1 MYLIDPAKKQF
12 KANLHCHSVHSDGNL
27 TPQELKDA
35 YKAHGYRVLC
45 ITDHETTNDFTHM
58 TEPDFLM
65 LTGYEA
71 YIRPSYIYNPFCSEV
86 HLNLFARDPHNTGIV
101 YFHPKSS
108 RYISDEQK
116 AAVPKIGPLVE
127 REYTTEFVNN
137 FIRCAKDNGYI
148 VTYNHPVW
156 SQESHER
163 ILSYE
168 GFFSMEICNWSSMN
182 AAGRQEY
189 NIDLYHK
196 MLRSGRQVFAHSTDD
211 NHNKHPF
218 DHVCN
223 DSFGGFTMV
232 MADKLEYDDIFQAME
247 KGEMYSSM
255 GPVFHEVSFD
265 GENVHVSCS
274 DVEQITL
281 YNGSKTVAFQR
292 AEPGKTICSATLP
305 LRPGSLFVQVS
316 IVDKDGKHADTRG
329 FFPDELG
336 LTPEK

>member
-1 MYLIDPAKKQF
+1 MYLIDPTKKQF

-35 YKAHGYRVLC
+35 YKAHGYSVLC
-45 ITDHETTNDFTHM
+45 ITDHEATNDFTHM

-71 YIRPSYIYNPFCSEV
+71 FIRHSPLTPFSSEV

-108 RYISDEQK
+108 SFLSDEQK

-137 FIRCAKDNGYI
+137 FIRCAKENGYI

-168 GFFSMEICNWSSMN
+168 GFFSLEIANCSSMN
-182 AAGRQEY
+182 AVGRQEY
-189 NIDLYHK
+189 NIDFYHK
-196 MLRSGRQVFAHSTDD
+196 LLCSGRQVFAHSADD
-211 NHNKHPF
+211 NHNKYPF
-218 DHVCN
+218 DHERN
-223 DSFGGFTMV
+223 DSFGAFTVV
-232 MADKLEYDDIFQAME
+232 MADKLEYDHIFQAME
-247 KGEMYSSM
+247 KGEMYSST

-265 GENVHVSCS
+265 GKNVHVSCS

-281 YNGSKTVAFQR
+281 YSGSRSATFHR
-292 AEPGKTICSATLP
+292 AEPGKTINSATLP
-305 LRPGSLFVQVS
+305 LLPGSPFIQVS
-316 IVDKDGKHADTRG
+316 IRDKDGKHADTRG
-329 FFPDELG
+329 FFLEELG
-336 LTPEK
+336 LVCEA